1 MHTMWKG
8 SISFGLVNIP
18 IKLFSAT
25 EDKDIKLRNLH
36 KECNTPV
43 QYEKIC
49 PNCEK
54 DIENSDIVK
63 GYEYVKGKFVILSDE
78 ELKELK
84 DEHEDKS
91 VEIIDFVKLE
101 EIDPIY
107 FSRSYFMG
115 PGENGSKAY
124 GLLRE
129 ALKKSGKIGIAEITI
144 RSKQQMA
151 IIRVYKNSL
160 VMETIHYPDEVRNVG
175 EVPGVPDNI
184 DLNEKELDTAIML
197 IDQLTTE
204 FSPEKYKDEYR
215 TALMELIESKVNN
228 NEGTT
233 SKEAPRTNV
242 VDLMSAL
249 QASIERTKGK
259 ETATPKKAAASP
271 TGAGTKA
278 PKTAKPKKAEP
289 AAAGRETPPAASTK
303 PKTRTTRKKL
313 GS

>member
-25 EDKDIKLRNLH
+25 EDKDVKLRNLH
-36 KECNTPV
+36 KECNTPI
-43 QYEKIC
+43 QYEKKC

-54 DIENSDIVK
+54 DIGNEDIVK

-78 ELKELK
+78 ELKDLK
-84 DEHEDKS
+84 DEHVDKS

-107 FSRSYFMG
+107 FSRSYFIG

-129 ALKKSGKIGIAEITI
+129 ALLKSGKIGIAEITI

-160 VMETIHYPDEVRNVG
+160 VMETIHYPDEVRNVA
-175 EVPGVPDNI
+175 EVPGVPENI
-184 DLNEKELDTAIML
+184 EINEKELDTAIML

-204 FSPEKYKDEYR
+204 FNPEKYKDEYR

-233 SKEAPRTNV
+233 SKEAPRSNV

-249 QASIERTKGK
+249 QASIERTKSK
-259 ETATPKKAAASP
+259 ETATPAKTA
-271 TGAGTKA
+271 A
-278 PKTAKPKKAEP
+278 PKAKGSAKPKTKQ
-289 AAAGRETPPAASTK
+289 AAPTGTDNTAAK
-303 PKTRTTRKKL
+303 PKTKTTRKKV

>member
-25 EDKDIKLRNLH
+25 EDKDIKLRTLH
-36 KECNTPV
+36 KECHTPIK
-43 QYEKIC
+43 YEKVC

-54 DIENSDIVK
+54 EVEAENLVK
-63 GYEYVKGKFVILSDE
+63 GYEYVKGKYVILTDE
-78 ELKELK
+78 ELSQLKE
-84 DEHEDKS
+84 EHEEKS

-124 GLLRE
+124 ALLRE
-129 ALKKSGKIGIAEITI
+129 ALEKSGKIGIAEITI

-151 IIRVYKNSL
+151 VVRVYKNTL
-160 VMETIHYPDEVRNVG
+160 VMETIHYPDEVRNIG
-175 EVPGVPDNI
+175 EVPGVPENVEI
-184 DLNEKELDTAIML
+184 NPKELETAIML

-204 FSPEKYKDEYR
+204 FQPEKYKDDYR
-215 TALMELIESKVNN
+215 EAVQELIQSKINS

-249 QASIERTKGK
+249 QASIERTKGSVP
-259 ETATPKKAAASP
+259 TAKTSK
-271 TGAGTKA
+271 
-278 PKTAKPKKAEP
+278 PKTAENKKN
-289 AAAGRETPPAASTK
+289 TPIVQEKTGTDTAPVQQK
-303 PKTRTTRKKL
+303 KTRTTRKKA
-313 GS
+313 

>member
-18 IKLFSAT
+18 IKLYSAT

-36 KECNTPV
+36 KECHAPI
-43 QYEKIC
+43 QYEKTC
-49 PNCEK
+49 SNCEK
-54 DIENSDIVK
+54 EVSNDDIVK

-78 ELKELK
+78 ELQELK
-84 DEHEDKS
+84 EEHEDKS
-91 VEIIDFVKLE
+91 VEIIDFVDLKD
-101 EIDPIY
+101 IDPIY
-107 FSRSYFMG
+107 FNRSYFMG

-124 GLLRE
+124 ALLRE
-129 ALKKSGKIGIAEITI
+129 ALQKSGKIGIAEMSI
-144 RSKQQMA
+144 RSKQHMA
-151 IIRVYKNSL
+151 IVRVYKNSL

-175 EVPGVPDNI
+175 EVPGVPENI
-184 DLNEKELDTAIML
+184 EIHEKELDTAIML

-204 FSPEKYKDEYR
+204 FDPEKYKDDYR
-215 TALMELIESKVNN
+215 TALMELIQSKIEN

-249 QASIERTKGK
+249 QASIEKTKPK
-259 ETATPKKAAASP
+259 EKPGVVPSARS
-271 TGAGTKA
+271 GTKA
-278 PKTAKPKKAEP
+278 EATVATDGKT
-289 AAAGRETPPAASTK
+289 
-303 PKTRTTRKKL
+303 KTRTTRKKL

>member
-36 KECNTPV
+36 KECNTPI
-43 QYEKIC
+43 QYEKTC

-54 DIENSDIVK
+54 DIGNDDIVK
-63 GYEYVKGKFVILSDE
+63 GYEYVKGKFVILNDE

-124 GLLRE
+124 ALLRE
-129 ALKKSGKIGIAEITI
+129 ALQKSGKIGIAEITI

-175 EVPGVPDNI
+175 EVPGVPENV

-204 FSPEKYKDEYR
+204 FNPEKYKDEYR
-215 TALMELIESKVNN
+215 TALMELIESKINN

-249 QASIERTKGK
+249 QASIERTKSK
-259 ETATPKKAAASP
+259 ETAAPKKAAAPKGTAKTTGTTKSKATPEAP
-271 TGAGTKA
+271 TGTD
-278 PKTAKPKKAEP
+278 KT
-289 AAAGRETPPAASTK
+289 TSVK
-303 PKTRTTRKKL
+303 PKTRTTRKKV
-313 GS
+313 GT

>member
-18 IKLFSAT
+18 IKLYSAT

-36 KECNTPV
+36 KECHSPI
-43 QYEKIC
+43 QYEKTC
-49 PNCEK
+49 STCEK
-54 DIENSDIVK
+54 EVSNDDMVK

-84 DEHEDKS
+84 EEHEDKS
-91 VEIIDFVKLE
+91 VEIIDFVDLGD
-101 EIDPIY
+101 IDPIY
-107 FSRSYFMG
+107 FNRSYFMG

-124 GLLRE
+124 ALLRE
-129 ALKKSGKIGIAEITI
+129 ALQKSGKIGIAEMAI
-144 RSKQQMA
+144 RSKQHMA
-151 IIRVYKNSL
+151 IVRVYKNSL

-175 EVPGVPDNI
+175 EVPGVPENI
-184 DLNEKELDTAIML
+184 DINEKELDTAIML

-204 FSPEKYKDEYR
+204 FNPEKYKDDYR
-215 TALMELIESKVNN
+215 TALMELIQSKIEN

-249 QASIERTKGK
+249 QASIE
-259 ETATPKKAAASP
+259 
-271 TGAGTKA
+271 
-278 PKTAKPKKAEP
+278 KTKPKEKPVGVPSARTGTISGDAAPTASNVKA
-289 AAAGRETPPAASTK
+289 
-303 PKTRTTRKKL
+303 KTRTTRKKV

>member
-25 EDKDIKLRNLH
+25 EDKDIKLRTLH
-36 KECNTPV
+36 KECHTPIK
-43 QYEKIC
+43 YEKVC

-54 DIENSDIVK
+54 EVEPENLVK
-63 GYEYVKGKFVILSDE
+63 GYEYVKGKYVILTDDE
-78 ELKELK
+78 LNQLKE
-84 DEHEDKS
+84 EHEEKS

-124 GLLRE
+124 ALLRE
-129 ALKKSGKIGIAEITI
+129 ALEKSGKIGIAEITI

-151 IIRVYKNSL
+151 VVRVYKNTL
-160 VMETIHYPDEVRNVG
+160 VMETIHYPDEVRNIG
-175 EVPGVPDNI
+175 EVPSVPENVEI
-184 DLNEKELDTAIML
+184 NPKELETAIML

-204 FSPEKYKDEYR
+204 FQPEKYEDDYR
-215 TALMELIESKVNN
+215 EAVQELIQSKINS

-249 QASIERTKGK
+249 QASIERTKGSA
-259 ETATPKKAAASP
+259 TAAKTSKPKAAEDKKNTP
-271 TGAGTKA
+271 IVQEKTGTIAA
-278 PKTAKPKKAEP
+278 PVQQK
-289 AAAGRETPPAASTK
+289 
-303 PKTRTTRKKL
+303 KTRTTRKKA
-313 GS
+313 

>member
-43 QYEKIC
+43 QYEKVC

-54 DIENSDIVK
+54 ELENTDIVK

-78 ELKELK
+78 ELNELK
-84 DEHEDKS
+84 DEHEEKA
-91 VEIIDFVKLE
+91 VEIIDFVKLD

-107 FSRSYFMG
+107 FNRSYFMG
-115 PGENGSKAY
+115 PGDNGSKAY
-124 GLLRE
+124 ALLRE
-129 ALKKSGKIGIAEITI
+129 ALQKSGKIGIAEITI
-144 RSKQQMA
+144 RSKQHMA

-175 EVPGVPDNI
+175 EVPGVPENI
-184 DLNEKELDTAIML
+184 EINEKELDTAIML

-204 FSPEKYKDEYR
+204 FEPEKYKDEYR

-249 QASIERTKGK
+249 QASIERTKTK
-259 ETATPKKAAASP
+259 ETA
-271 TGAGTKA
+271 A
-278 PKTAKPKKAEP
+278 PKNTAAPKATKAKPKAEPTNITTQSP
-289 AAAGRETPPAASTK
+289 AAAAAK
-303 PKTRTTRKKL
+303 PKTRTTRKKV